1 MAPVTTDDRVTN
13 LESNYSRLADVSH
26 ETNRLVKLMNRTLI
40 GYMDEDKN
48 QYVDGFVQRVACI
61 ESVQEKC
68 LRTKTRRWGKIF
80 EMATSVIAGVVIAFI
95 LWKAGLK

>member
-1 MAPVTTDDRVTN
+1 MTN

-48 QYVDGFVQRVACI
+48 IYVDGFVQRVAGI
-61 ESVQEKC
+61 EAIQSKFMK
-68 LRTKTRRWGKIF
+68 TKNRRWGRIF
-80 EMATSVIAGVVIAFI
+80 ELATSVVAGVVIAFI
-95 LWKAGLK
+95 LWKTGIK